1 MCVALLAILLGLL
14 LFFFGPQIIK
24 IAASLSLSLSLSVLS
39 VFLSDLGAGFTRLLV
54 GVYLPATSAAAAAG
68 LAGDHVPVGH

>member
-1 MCVALLAILLGLL
+1 MC
-14 LFFFGPQIIK
+14 GPVGHPAWII
-24 IAASLSLSLSLSVLS
+24 IVFLWPSNNQDCRVFVSLSLSLCVLS

>member
-1 MCVALLAILLGLL
+1 MPRLC
-14 LFFFGPQIIK
+14 
-24 IAASLSLSLSLSVLS
+24 LSLSLSVLS